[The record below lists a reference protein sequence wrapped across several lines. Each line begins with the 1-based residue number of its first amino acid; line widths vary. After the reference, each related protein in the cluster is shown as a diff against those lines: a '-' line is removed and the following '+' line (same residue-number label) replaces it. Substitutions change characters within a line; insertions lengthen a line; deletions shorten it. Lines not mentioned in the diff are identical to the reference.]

1 VADQSEFLSLPLG
14 VVSRVDLGRLL
25 REVEVLDEFLKQAAI
40 REPGTPVQAPKTS
53 RMLDDIL
60 ATNKINVLV
69 EEDRNRLLSFLMTV
83 KKQAPILHMSF
94 NADPSPL
101 FIQRLMKYLRE
112 EIHPLVLVQVGL
124 QPNIGAGCILR
135 TSNKYFDFS
144 LREHFKQQHHILID
158 HLRGVA
164 STPEKVAVHE

>member
-1 VADQSEFLSLPLG
+1 MERNSDTFLTLPLG
-14 VVSRVDLGRLL
+14 IVSRVDLGRLL

-40 REPGTPVQAPKTS
+40 REPGTSVQAPKTS
-53 RMLDDIL
+53 RMLDDML
-60 ATNKINVLV
+60 TSNKINALV

-135 TSNKYFDFS
+135 TTNKYFDFS
-144 LREHFKQQHHILID
+144 LREHFKQQRHILID
-158 HLRGVA
+158 HLRG
-164 STPEKVAVHE
+164 TPLTAEKAAA

>member
-1 VADQSEFLSLPLG
+1 MERNSDTFLTLPLG
-14 VVSRVDLGRLL
+14 IVSRVDLGRLL

-40 REPGTPVQAPKTS
+40 REPGTTVQAPKTS

-60 ATNKINVLV
+60 TSNKINALV

-94 NADPSPL
+94 NTDPSPL

-135 TSNKYFDFS
+135 TTNKYFDFS
-144 LREHFKQQHHILID
+144 LREHFKQQRHILID
-158 HLRGVA
+158 HLRG
-164 STPEKVAVHE
+164 TPLTAEKAAA